1 MKNRTS
7 DPWRLVENNL
17 GLVGAVINAFIEVD
31 ENRVGLEY
39 ADLYQEG
46 CLWLYKAAISFDDSR
61 NVKFSTY
68 ATKVVANGL
77 RMYCRNLQSKNKI
90 SVLPFEFLDLDE
102 KRTSTVISSEELFEE
117 YIEMRNILE
126 WLELLKSEYKGVTK
140 RGIEAIEWKV
150 MGLRGSDIAKLYGVK
165 PNHVGAWISK
175 SLQKL
180 RKNPIFN
187 IYTEDLKNTKR

>member
-90 SVLPFEFLDLDE
+90 SVLPFEYLDFEE
-102 KRTSTVISSEELFEE
+102 KITTAVISSEELFNE
-117 YIEMRNILE
+117 YIEMMDILE

-140 RGIEAIEWKV
+140 LGIEAIQWKV
-150 MGLRGSDIAKLYGVK
+150 RGLRGSDIAKLYGVK
-165 PNHVGAWISK
+165 PNHIGAWISK

-180 RKNPIFN
+180 RKNSIFN
-187 IYTEDLKNTKR
+187 IYIEDLKNKKQ

>member
-31 ENRVGLEY
+31 ENRVGFEY

-46 CLWLYKAAISFDDSR
+46 CLWLYKAAITFNDSK

-77 RMYCRNLQSKNKI
+77 RMCCRNLQSKNKI

-102 KRTSTVISSEELFEE
+102 KTTTTVISSEELFEE

-126 WLELLKSEYKGVTK
+126 WLERLKSEYKGVTK
-140 RGIEAIEWKV
+140 LGIEAIQWKV

-165 PNHVGAWISK
+165 PNHIGAWISRAVK
-175 SLQKL
+175 KIRDNPVFNLYMEELL
-180 RKNPIFN
+180 REN
-187 IYTEDLKNTKR
+187 

>member
-7 DPWRLVENNL
+7 DPWILVENNL
-17 GLVGAVINAFIEVD
+17 GIVGAVINAFIEVD

-39 ADLYQEG
+39 ADLHQEG
-46 CLWLYKAAISFDDSR
+46 CLWLYKAAITFNDSR
-61 NVKFSTY
+61 NVKFCTY
-68 ATKVVANGL
+68 ASKVVANGL
-77 RMYCRNLQSKNKI
+77 RMYCKHIQCQNKI
-90 SVLPFEFLDLDE
+90 SVLPFEVSDLDE
-102 KRTSTVISSEELFEE
+102 KITATVISSEELLNE
-117 YIEMRNILE
+117 YIEMMDILE

-140 RGIEAIEWKV
+140 LGIEAIQWKV
-150 MGLRGSDIAKLYGVK
+150 RGLRGSDIAKLYGVK
-165 PNHVGAWISK
+165 PNHIGAWISK